1 MATKSQVLAS
11 DIPPYRYVYLLTSIL
26 AVVVIDGLVPSSL
39 ARTVMLEAS
48 VFAVVVSGVYAVS
61 RQPRVLHAVL
71 WVVIPVVG
79 IQVLTSI
86 VDTTTIAGVRYF
98 SLAVLLG
105 LFAVTM
111 LKDVFRS
118 DRVTHDTVLGSICG
132 YLLFGLCF
140 AMLFSLLILIDP
152 DAFQVGET
160 IDPFSFR
167 VTRPDPLTYLS
178 FVTMS
183 TLGYGDIL
191 PKSMQARTLCW
202 FEAVFG
208 QIYLV
213 VMVGRLVSLQIVHAG
228 EKNS

>member
-1 MATKSQVLAS
+1 MDTKEQVLANET
-11 DIPPYRYVYLLTSIL
+11 PPYRYVYLLTSIL
-26 AVVVIDGLVPSSL
+26 AVVVIDGMVPSSL
-39 ARTVMLEAS
+39 ARSVMMEAS
-48 VFAVVVSGVYAVS
+48 VFAVAVSGVYAVS
-61 RQPRVLHAVL
+61 RQPRIFHAAL

-86 VDTTTIAGVRYF
+86 VDTTTVAGVRYF

-105 LFAVTM
+105 MFAVAII
-111 LKDVFRS
+111 KDVFRS

-140 AMLFSLLILIDP
+140 SMLFSILVLIDP
-152 DAFQVGET
+152 EAFHVGQT
-160 IDPFSFR
+160 IDPSSYR

-191 PKSMQARTLCW
+191 PQSTQARTLCW
-202 FEAVFG
+202 IEAVFG

-213 VMVGRLVSLQIVHAG
+213 VLVAWLVGMHVSLRS
-228 EKNS
+228 K